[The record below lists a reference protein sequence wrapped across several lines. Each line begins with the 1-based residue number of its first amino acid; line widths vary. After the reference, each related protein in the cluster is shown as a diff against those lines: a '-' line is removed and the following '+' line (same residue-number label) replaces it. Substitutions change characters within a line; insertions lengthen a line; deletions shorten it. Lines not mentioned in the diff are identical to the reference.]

1 MEAEADSIMSLLTD
15 ERFRQEMLELS
26 NDLLTLFAA
35 KYPRLLNAFQDLP
48 EEKLI
53 ELLIELCDVFDLYRD
68 LTAHVAVAYKE
79 HRRRTGSLEDRDW
92 PEN

>member
-1 MEAEADSIMSLLTD
+1 MSLLTD

-35 KYPRLLNAFQDLP
+35 KYPRLLNALQDLP

-53 ELLIELCDVFDLYRD
+53 ELLIELCDVFDLYGD
-68 LTAHVAVAYKE
+68 LTAHVAQVYKE